1 MQTYKRKSSAGLAQ
15 LSAFRF
21 WKAIVHCAVLH
32 CLWGFPEF
40 ILEDTAYL
48 LQKGF
53 LFLLNNADACAM
65 SSHQIIQLITLGTS
79 FERL

>member
-1 MQTYKRKSSAGLAQ
+1 MQTHKRKSPAGLAQ
-15 LSAFRF
+15 ISTFRF
-21 WKAIVHCAVLH
+21 WKATVHCAVLH
-32 CLWGFPEF
+32 HLQGFPEF

-48 LQKGF
+48 LQKEF

-79 FERL
+79 F